1 MVGYSL
7 SPMVGYSSR
16 FSHGGLFLFSSWWVI
31 PVLLVVVILLFLH
44 GGYSSLF
51 LPKLGPVRC

>member
-7 SPMVGYSSR
+7 LNLS
-16 FSHGGLFLFSSWWVI
+16 
-31 PVLLVVVILLFLH
+31 H

-51 LPKLGPVRC
+51 SSWWVFLPVLLMVGYSLRFTLVGIP